1 MLFTVS
7 FCLPLP
13 VFSSVLRHASI
24 CVMINMRQAAAKGM
38 LMKMIVG
45 LGNPGRKYE
54 KTRHNMGW
62 EALDRAA
69 DNAGIKVNVNRYHG
83 LTGMGVIAGEKVILV
98 KPLTY
103 MNLSGDCVQPLAA
116 YYKIPPED
124 ILVICDDVN
133 LPLGRIR
140 FRKSGS
146 AGGHN
151 GLKSII
157 GRLGSDAFPRLR
169 LGVGGPGEG
178 IDLIDHVLM
187 PFLGE
192 DAAKAEALAKT
203 AAEAVLCFLTDGPD
217 KVMNEYNSR
226 KE

>member
-1 MLFTVS
+1 MYM
-7 FCLPLP
+7 
-13 VFSSVLRHASI
+13 I
-24 CVMINMRQAAAKGM
+24 C
-38 LMKMIVG
+38 G

-217 KVMNEYNSR
+217 KVMNECNSR

>member
-1 MLFTVS
+1 
-7 FCLPLP
+7 
-13 VFSSVLRHASI
+13 
-24 CVMINMRQAAAKGM
+24 
-38 LMKMIVG
+38 MIVG
-45 LGNPGRKYE
+45 LGNPGRKYAN
-54 KTRHNMGW
+54 TRHNMGW
-62 EALDRAA
+62 EALDRVA
-69 DNAGIKVNVNRYHG
+69 DAAGIKVNVNRYHG

-151 GLKSII
+151 GLKSLI

-169 LGVGGPGEG
+169 LGVGSAPEG
-178 IDLIDHVLM
+178 IDLISHVLM
-187 PFLGE
+187 PFFGE
-192 DAAKAEALAKT
+192 DERAAGDLKKT
-203 AAEAVLCFLTDGPD
+203 AAEAVFCFLKEGPD
-217 KVMNEYNSR
+217 KVMNEYNKKSGA
-226 KE
+226 

>member
-1 MLFTVS
+1 MTACS
-7 FCLPLP
+7 R
-13 VFSSVLRHASI
+13 S
-24 CVMINMRQAAAKGM
+24 
-38 LMKMIVG
+38 
-45 LGNPGRKYE
+45 
-54 KTRHNMGW
+54 
-62 EALDRAA
+62 
-69 DNAGIKVNVNRYHG
+69 
-83 LTGMGVIAGEKVILV
+83 
-98 KPLTY
+98 
-103 MNLSGDCVQPLAA
+103 
-116 YYKIPPED
+116 PPT
-124 ILVICDDVN
+124 CDDVN

-151 GLKSII
+151 GLKSLI

-169 LGVGGPGEG
+169 LGVGGPEAG

-187 PFLGE
+187 PFFGE

>member
-1 MLFTVS
+1 
-7 FCLPLP
+7 
-13 VFSSVLRHASI
+13 
-24 CVMINMRQAAAKGM
+24 
-38 LMKMIVG
+38 MKMIVG
-45 LGNPGRKYE
+45 LGNPGRRYAN
-54 KTRHNMGW
+54 TRHNMGW
-62 EALDRAA
+62 EALDRVAEA
-69 DNAGIKVNVNRYHG
+69 AGIKVNVNRYHG
-83 LTGMGVIAGEKVILV
+83 LTGMGMIDGEKVILV

-151 GLKSII
+151 GLKSLI

-169 LGVGGPGEG
+169 LGVGSPEAG
-178 IDLIDHVLM
+178 IDLVDHVLM
-187 PFLGE
+187 PFFGE
-192 DAAKAEALAKT
+192 DAEKAEELGKK
-203 AAEAVLCFLTDGPD
+203 AAEAVLCFLTEGPD
-217 KVMNEYNSR
+217 KVMNEYNS
-226 KE
+226 KKSEA

>member
-1 MLFTVS
+1 
-7 FCLPLP
+7 
-13 VFSSVLRHASI
+13 
-24 CVMINMRQAAAKGM
+24 
-38 LMKMIVG
+38 MKMIVG

-54 KTRHNMGW
+54 KTRHNVGW
-62 EALDRAA
+62 EALDRVAEA
-69 DNAGIKVNVNRYHG
+69 TGIRVNVNRYHG
-83 LTGMGVIAGEKVILV
+83 LTGMGIIEGEKVILV

-124 ILVICDDVN
+124 ILVLCDDVN
-133 LPLGRIR
+133 LPLGRLR

-169 LGVGGPGEG
+169 LGVGGPPEG
-178 IDLIDHVLM
+178 IDLIEHVLM
-187 PFLGE
+187 PFFGE
-192 DAAKAEALAKT
+192 DARKAEELEKT
-203 AAEAVLCFLTDGPD
+203 AAEAVLCFLKDGPD
-217 KVMNEYNSR
+217 KVMNEYNSK
-226 KE
+226 KEKAE

>member
-1 MLFTVS
+1 
-7 FCLPLP
+7 
-13 VFSSVLRHASI
+13 
-24 CVMINMRQAAAKGM
+24 MINMRQAAAKGM

-45 LGNPGRKYE
+45 LGNPGRKYAN
-54 KTRHNMGW
+54 TRHNMGW
-62 EALDRAA
+62 EALDRVA
-69 DNAGIKVNVNRYHG
+69 DAAGIKVNVNRYHG
-83 LTGMGVIAGEKVILV
+83 LTGMGVIEGEKVILV

-157 GRLGSDAFPRLR
+157 SRLGSDAFPRLR
-169 LGVGGPGEG
+169 LGVGGPEAG
-178 IDLIDHVLM
+178 IDLVDHVLM

-203 AAEAVLCFLTDGPD
+203 AAEAVFCFLTDGPD

>member
-1 MLFTVS
+1 
-7 FCLPLP
+7 
-13 VFSSVLRHASI
+13 
-24 CVMINMRQAAAKGM
+24 
-38 LMKMIVG
+38 MKMIVG
-45 LGNPGRKYE
+45 LGNPGRKYAN
-54 KTRHNMGW
+54 TRHNMGW
-62 EALDRAA
+62 EALDRVA
-69 DNAGIKVNVNRYHG
+69 DAAGIKVNVNRYHG
-83 LTGMGVIAGEKVILV
+83 LTGMGVIEGEKVILV

-151 GLKSII
+151 GLKSLI

-169 LGVGGPGEG
+169 LGVGGPEAG
-178 IDLIDHVLM
+178 IDLVDHVLM
-187 PFLGE
+187 PFFGE

>member
-1 MLFTVS
+1 
-7 FCLPLP
+7 
-13 VFSSVLRHASI
+13 
-24 CVMINMRQAAAKGM
+24 
-38 LMKMIVG
+38 MKMIVG
-45 LGNPGRKYE
+45 LGNPGRRYAN
-54 KTRHNMGW
+54 TRHNMGW
-62 EALDRAA
+62 EALDRVAET
-69 DNAGIKVNVNRYHG
+69 AGIKVNVNRYHG
-83 LTGMGVIAGEKVILV
+83 LTGMGMIEGEKVILV

-151 GLKSII
+151 GLKSLI

-169 LGVGGPGEG
+169 LGVGSPEAG

-187 PFLGE
+187 PFFGE
-192 DAAKAEALAKT
+192 DAEKAEELGKK
-203 AAEAVLCFLTDGPD
+203 AAEAVLCFLTEGPD
-217 KVMNEYNSR
+217 KVMNEYNS
-226 KE
+226 KKSEA

>member
-1 MLFTVS
+1 
-7 FCLPLP
+7 
-13 VFSSVLRHASI
+13 
-24 CVMINMRQAAAKGM
+24 MINMRQAAAKGM

-45 LGNPGRKYE
+45 LGNPGSKYE

-69 DNAGIKVNVNRYHG
+69 HNAGIKVNVNRYHG